1 MNTFSTHHAI
11 PLFYSIDIALAFLR
25 CQAHGQDDDDDDPMD
40 RLLGLQPAIER
51 HGRPGCPGLASDPLA
66 TLWNEAVA
74 TTFGDQV
81 PQPGRVSTVHMQ
93 CAIGCGLS
101 VCVCVSVRCHR
112 APLCVPGVRIRA
124 ADLGAR
130 TIQQWTLLATLRAA
144 FRPYACVD
152 TARRARIADPAESN
166 RARWLLRW
174 PQLSRHA
181 S

>member
-101 VCVCVSVRCHR
+101 VCVCFCPLSQSTPVR
-112 APLCVPGVRIRA
+112 
-124 ADLGAR
+124 
-130 TIQQWTLLATLRAA
+130 
-144 FRPYACVD
+144 
-152 TARRARIADPAESN
+152 ARRPHPGCRFGGTDDPTVDVACHSTG
-166 RARWLLRW
+166 RLQALCLR
-174 PQLSRHA
+174 
-181 S
+181 